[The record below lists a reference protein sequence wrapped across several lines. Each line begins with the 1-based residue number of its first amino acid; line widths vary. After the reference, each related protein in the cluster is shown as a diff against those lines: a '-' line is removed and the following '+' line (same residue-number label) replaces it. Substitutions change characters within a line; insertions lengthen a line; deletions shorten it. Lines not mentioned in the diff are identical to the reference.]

1 MVYQSTG
8 ILRELRNEASSGVLA
23 CSGPRSQTGTGR
35 VQKGRKT
42 YVAAERNGSVMKGGA
57 FTLVLVAGLTP
68 ILVFALLVAGPT
80 LGLVRWQP
88 PVLWTTQFGVPGTY
102 GPADGN
108 GVTAV
113 SATTTG
119 LYAVG
124 FAGRSPFN
132 VNATTNY
139 LFLNRYDLNGRE
151 VWSKHL
157 PGTTGSAMNELDG
170 ISVGDNSVF
179 ITGSMNGSRFV
190 QRDDLNGNTV
200 WTNQVVG
207 QHISVGSGEVFVG
220 GGGGCF
226 ACGGNQLH
234 AYDLDGNAVWNKTLV
249 SVFSSTIYAGSGGIY
264 VAGSGP
270 GSPDAQ
276 AFVSKYDLNGTLL
289 WTQRF
294 DETGFT
300 CSCYP
305 TGLSG
310 DSSGIYVSG
319 STSSAFPGHSL
330 SRGSDAFV
338 RKYDLNGNLL
348 WTMQSGTP
356 DLSDADTT
364 QISVDPPGIYL
375 LVTTFGTREFVMR
388 YNSNGNYVWYAALEE
403 GVGIFPPAT
412 ISATNSIVYVGGAT
426 RDSRQAFITGLG
438 QSSSLILFGL
448 NPPFSFL
455 LAGLLAAGVAISIFY
470 LRRNWRKRVRRP
482 PSTYDARLKTR
493 SEPSF
498 PIRKPA

>member
-1 MVYQSTG
+1 
-8 ILRELRNEASSGVLA
+8 
-23 CSGPRSQTGTGR
+23 
-35 VQKGRKT
+35 
-42 YVAAERNGSVMKGGA
+42 MKGGA

-68 ILVFALLVAGPT
+68 ILVFALLVVGPT

-88 PVLWTTQFGVPGTY
+88 PVLWTNQFGVPGLCEGSLY
-102 GPADGN
+102 GN
-108 GVTAV
+108 EVTAI
-113 SATTTG
+113 STSTTG

-124 FAGRSPFN
+124 SVGQSPCN
-132 VNATTNY
+132 LDTTTNY
-139 LFLNRYDLNGRE
+139 LFLNRYDFNGHE

-157 PGTTGSAMNELDG
+157 PGTTRSEINELES

-179 ITGSMNGSRFV
+179 ITGSMNGSGFV
-190 QRDDLNGNTV
+190 QRHDLDGNTV
-200 WTNQVVG
+200 WTKQSEG
-207 QHISVGSGEVFVG
+207 QEVSVGSGEVFVG
-220 GGGGCF
+220 GGNLFG
-226 ACGGNQLH
+226 GGNQLH

-249 SVFSSTIYAGSGGIY
+249 NVDSSTINAGSGGLY

-270 GSPDAQ
+270 GSPDPQ
-276 AFVSKYDLNGTLL
+276 AFISKYDSSGTLL

-294 DETGFT
+294 DEPGFT

-330 SRGSDAFV
+330 SGGSDAFV
-338 RKYDLNGNLL
+338 RKYDLNGSLL
-348 WTMQSGTP
+348 WTAESGTP
-356 DLSDADTT
+356 DLSDPDTT

-403 GVGIFPPAT
+403 GLGSHPPAT
-412 ISATNSIVYVGGAT
+412 ISAKNSIVYVGGAT

-455 LAGLLAAGVAISIFY
+455 LAGLLAASAIISILF
-470 LRRNWRKRVRRP
+470 LRRNWRKRVRRAS
-482 PSTYDARLKTR
+482 STYDATRKTR

-498 PIRKPA
+498 PINKPA